1 MRNSARY
8 PALVLAIAAIA
19 VAIALACARW
29 PTHSRAIAENSS
41 IASDAASIE
50 RGRYLSVV
58 ADCAACHTAAGG
70 RDFAGGRPISSPI
83 GTIYSTNIT
92 PDRDTGIGGISL
104 DQFDRA
110 VRHGIGKTGET
121 LYPAMPYPSYSR
133 VRDQDIVDIYNFF
146 MHAVEPVSIQ
156 SHPNEI
162 PWPLSLRW
170 PLALWR
176 KLFAPAAD
184 APPFD
189 ASAFADPIIA
199 RGAYLVQGPGHC
211 GACHTPRG
219 ISFQE
224 KALDQSSELYLAGG
238 QVIDGWVAVNL
249 RGNSADGLGNWSKDG
264 IVATLRMARN
274 KEHAV
279 IGAAMGDVVLHS
291 TQFLTEEDL
300 QAVASYLKTLPATRN
315 GLSDFVANPATG
327 AALASG
333 READRGAELYVD
345 NCSACHRTNGEGNAN
360 VFPELAGNS
369 SVLSPNP
376 ASVIRL
382 VLQGSSLP
390 RTTASPS
397 ALGMPGFGWRLS
409 NSEVARLVT
418 FIRSSWGNR
427 ASSVSSS
434 EVARIRA
441 AVNASAAEE
450 LHYPDHSD

>member
-19 VAIALACARW
+19 VAIALACARR
-29 PTHSRAIAENSS
+29 PSHSRAITENSP

-162 PWPLSLRW
+162 PWPLSFRW

-211 GACHTPRG
+211 GA
-219 ISFQE
+219 
-224 KALDQSSELYLAGG
+224 
-238 QVIDGWVAVNL
+238 
-249 RGNSADGLGNWSKDG
+249 
-264 IVATLRMARN
+264 
-274 KEHAV
+274 
-279 IGAAMGDVVLHS
+279 
-291 TQFLTEEDL
+291 
-300 QAVASYLKTLPATRN
+300 
-315 GLSDFVANPATG
+315 
-327 AALASG
+327 
-333 READRGAELYVD
+333 
-345 NCSACHRTNGEGNAN
+345 
-360 VFPELAGNS
+360 
-369 SVLSPNP
+369 
-376 ASVIRL
+376 
-382 VLQGSSLP
+382 
-390 RTTASPS
+390 
-397 ALGMPGFGWRLS
+397 
-409 NSEVARLVT
+409 
-418 FIRSSWGNR
+418 
-427 ASSVSSS
+427 
-434 EVARIRA
+434 
-441 AVNASAAEE
+441 
-450 LHYPDHSD
+450 